1 MPENQDP
8 KTDEKR
14 INTYS
19 QHIPKVII
27 NPLHQK
33 LLLLAVAI
41 GMLLDGLDGS
51 IVNIILPQISK
62 SFNTDIGT
70 VSWVVITYFL
80 MMAGLILVFGKFA
93 ERGFIKRIFLG
104 GVLIFT
110 LGSAACGISP
120 VFGILLASRLFQGI
134 GAAMIAATSP
144 LLCVTYLPKNMLG
157 MAFGTILMASS
168 IGVAAGP
175 ATGGFLAHYLSWHW
189 VFLINIPIGLL
200 VLPFAMHVIPNDI
213 PRIKQPFDLTGAG
226 VFFGMIASGVYAL
239 ERIPHF
245 GITDPRILLCT
256 AFCFVC
262 LIVFLVR
269 ELRCTNPLLNVR
281 IFTVWKFTAVCL
293 AFLITIIVL
302 MGIFYL
308 LPFFLQVG
316 MKFDTAVSGL
326 YLLIPPTIT
335 AIIGIPLGRWSDRI
349 GRRPFAIVSCLVLI
363 AINCI
368 YLVILPEM
376 GIVPLIAG
384 LILMGLL
391 WGFAGGPVA
400 SRVVDYSPTGEEG
413 TGSSLMITS
422 SYLGCVIGTALFATA
437 FTLTTAVDGM
447 PSFAELNPDI
457 FMNGFHFSM
466 LIGLVL
472 SVVAFLFSVIVRE
485 KRADT

>member
-1 MPENQDP
+1 MPENQGP
-8 KTDEKR
+8 ETDEKR
-14 INTYS
+14 LNTYS

-33 LLLLAVAI
+33 LLLVAVAI

-51 IVNIILPQISK
+51 IVNIVLPQISK

-70 VSWVVITYFL
+70 ISWVVITYFL
-80 MMAGLILVFGKFA
+80 MMAGLILIFGKLA
-93 ERGFIKRIFLG
+93 ERGFLKKIFLG

-120 VFGILLASRLFQGI
+120 DFGILLASRLFQGT
-134 GAAMIAATSP
+134 GAAMIAATSL
-144 LLCVTYLPKNMLG
+144 LLCVTYLPKDMLG
-157 MAFGTILMASS
+157 MALGTILMASS

-175 ATGGFLAHYLSWHW
+175 AIGGFLAHYLSWHW

-200 VLPFAMHVIPNDI
+200 LLPFAMCVVPNDI
-213 PRIKQPFDLTGAG
+213 PSTKQPFDLAGAG
-226 VFFGMIASGVYAL
+226 VLFVMIALGTYAL
-239 ERIPHF
+239 ERISHL
-245 GITDPRILLCT
+245 GITDPSILLCT
-256 AFCFVC
+256 VICFMC
-262 LIVFLVR
+262 ITAFLVR

-281 IFTVWKFTAVCL
+281 IFTTWKFTAVSL

-302 MGIFYL
+302 MGIFFL

-316 MKFDTAVSGL
+316 MQFDTAISGL
-326 YLLIPPTIT
+326 YLLIPPIIT
-335 AIIGIPLGRWSDRI
+335 AIIGIPIGRWSDRI
-349 GRRPFAIVSCLVLI
+349 GRRPFSIVACLLLI

-376 GIVPLIAG
+376 GVFPLIVG

-391 WGFAGGPVA
+391 WGLAGGPVA
-400 SRVVDYSPTGEEG
+400 SRVVDYSPIGEEG

-422 SYLGCVIGTALFATA
+422 SYLGCIIGTALYATT
-437 FTLTTAVDGM
+437 FTISTAVDGVL
-447 PSFAELNPDI
+447 SFSRLELGT

-466 LIGLVL
+466 IIGLVL
-472 SVVAFLFSVIVRE
+472 SIVVFVFSVIVLE
-485 KRADT
+485 KSADA